1 MDRRCGH
8 RLCDIGSLLV
18 TLRVA
23 MLGTGA
29 FALPTFRG
37 LLDSKHTVVG
47 LVTQPDKTGAG
58 HHQHRNPLKEL
69 AIERG
74 LPVFQPE
81 KASAAESLEVLA
93 SWQVDLYVVAAYG
106 QILSTKLLQT
116 PRLGAINVHASIL
129 PKYRG
134 ASPIQHAV
142 WHGESETGIT
152 IFQIVRELDAGA
164 VLTIERTPIGA
175 EETSGEL
182 EERLAQLAVPV
193 LLRVV
198 DQLDAGTAT
207 AEEQDH
213 SQSTYA
219 RRLSKADGQ
228 IDWRRSAEQIECHVR
243 AMQPWPK
250 AFSFWE
256 RPQGAPLRVIV
267 SRVSVVADVSDAA
280 PGTVLASPSG
290 QLIVKAGQEAMSIE
304 QLQPEGKRAMPTAEF
319 LKGHP
324 VKAGQTF
331 SGLPESSRSAD

>member
-1 MDRRCGH
+1 
-8 RLCDIGSLLV
+8 
-18 TLRVA
+18 

-37 LLDSKHTVVG
+37 LLDSDHAVVG
-47 LVTQPDKTGAG
+47 LITQPDKTGVG

-69 AIERG
+69 ALERG

-93 SWQVDLYVVAAYG
+93 SWQADLYVVAAYG
-106 QILSTKLLQT
+106 QILSTKLLNT

-142 WHGESETGIT
+142 WHGEAETGIT

-175 EETSGEL
+175 DETSGEL

-198 DQLDAGTAT
+198 DQLDTGTA
-207 AEEQDH
+207 APQEQDH

-219 RRLSKADGQ
+219 RRLSKSDGQ
-228 IDWRRSAEQIECHVR
+228 IDWRRTAAQIDCHVR

-267 SRVSVVADVSDAA
+267 SRVNVIADESTITDNNETA
-280 PGTVLASPSG
+280 PGTILAAPPG
-290 QLIVKAGQEAMSIE
+290 RLIVKARQDAVSIE
-304 QLQPEGKRAMPTAEF
+304 QLQPEGKRVMPIAEF

-324 VKAGQTF
+324 LKAGQAF
-331 SGLPESSRSAD
+331 ANLLERDR

>member
-1 MDRRCGH
+1 M
-8 RLCDIGSLLV
+8 S
-18 TLRVA
+18 LRVA

-29 FALPTFRG
+29 FALPTFQG
-37 LLDSKHTVVG
+37 LLDSGHSVVG

-69 AIERG
+69 ALERG

-93 SWQVDLYVVAAYG
+93 SWQADLYVVAAYG
-106 QILSTKLLQT
+106 QILSTKLLNT
-116 PRLGAINVHASIL
+116 PKLGAINVHASIL

-142 WHGESETGIT
+142 WHGEAETGIT

-164 VLTIERTPIGA
+164 VLTIERTPICP

-182 EERLAQLAVPV
+182 EERLAHLAVPV

-198 DQLDAGTAT
+198 EQLDAGTAIPQ
-207 AEEQDH
+207 EQDH

-228 IDWRRSAEQIECHVR
+228 IDWRRTADQIAGHVR

-256 RPQGAPLRVIV
+256 RLQGAPLRVIV
-267 SRVSVVADVSDAA
+267 SRVSVTADNSEAA
-280 PGTVLASPSG
+280 PGAVLASLPG
-290 QLIVKAGQEAMSIE
+290 QLVVKAGQDAVCIE
-304 QLQPEGKRAMPTAEF
+304 QLQPEGKRVMPTAEF
-319 LKGHP
+319 LKGHS
-324 VKAGQTF
+324 VKVGQSF
-331 SGLPESSRSAD
+331 ADLP